1 MVLKRIIKSSIEKA
15 NSLIPKVENEIDE
28 IIKNKVSDKNK
39 IELTLDYLM
48 HPLLENQFNKLLKYY
63 KTVDAIG
70 AEEYKKVWNEFY
82 SN

>member
-1 MVLKRIIKSSIEKA
+1 MTLKKIIKNSIEKA
-15 NSLIPKVENEIDE
+15 NSLIPEVEKEIDE

-48 HPLLENQFNKLLKYY
+48 HPLLENQFNKLLEYY
-63 KTVDAIG
+63 KTVDALK
-70 AEEYKKVWNEFY
+70 AKEYKKIWNEFY